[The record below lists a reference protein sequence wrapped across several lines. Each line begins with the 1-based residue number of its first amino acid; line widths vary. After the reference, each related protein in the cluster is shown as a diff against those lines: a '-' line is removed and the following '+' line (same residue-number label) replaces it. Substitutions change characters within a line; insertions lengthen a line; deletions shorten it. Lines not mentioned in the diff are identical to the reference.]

1 MMMRF
6 LLDQNKFL
14 AAPPSTAESERVF
27 STMAEIYSSKRS
39 SLSEEHGK
47 MQLFLHH
54 NFDDTD

>member
-1 MMMRF
+1 
-6 LLDQNKFL
+6 LTAKFL